1 MDTIKYVFETKQPEL
16 RRLVVKYG
24 LQPAKNS
31 KDLLDKVSYLMLKF
45 KEEFLKDL
53 ATIHPDRELI
63 LWSVD
68 SDKKSESNSE
78 ARGGCSS
85 VFDCPQP
92 QSCKNGTCTST
103 PVLENKITKDIL
115 LGACG
120 CSGADGVSQD
130 AVDEFSNCGG
140 NPDCKCGNKD
150 AQSFSNVEGKS
161 FSDTLKDNMPLV
173 IVGSLLLVGGL
184 IFLGKRQLA

>member
-45 KEEFLKDL
+45 KEEFLKDI
-53 ATIHPDRELI
+53 AAIHPDRELI
-63 LWSVD
+63 LWSQD
-68 SDKKSESNSE
+68 SDKKSSVDAVAAENAVIEKKSKE
-78 ARGGCSS
+78 VISS
-85 VFDCPQP
+85 
-92 QSCKNGTCTST
+92 
-103 PVLENKITKDIL
+103 
-115 LGACG
+115 ACG

-130 AVDEFSNCGG
+130 AADEFSNCGG
-140 NPDCKCGNKD
+140 NPDCKCGNKSN
-150 AQSFSNVEGKS
+150 QVFSNAEGKS

>member
-45 KEEFLKDL
+45 KEEFLKDI
-53 ATIHPDRELI
+53 AAIHPDRELI
-63 LWSVD
+63 LWSQD
-68 SDKKSESNSE
+68 SDKKSSVDAVDAENAVIE
-78 ARGGCSS
+78 KEPYDKKHNDATSS
-85 VFDCPQP
+85 
-92 QSCKNGTCTST
+92 
-103 PVLENKITKDIL
+103 
-115 LGACG
+115 ACG
-120 CSGADGVSQD
+120 CSSADGVSQD

-140 NPDCKCGNKD
+140 NPYCKCGNKSN
-150 AQSFSNVEGKS
+150 QVFSNVEGKS